1 MGRMLVSSVLSLP
14 ILSELTR
21 NSFAYGT
28 SLLVEF
34 EPHSLWYETSLTI
47 AAHALRHGIRTD
59 YHSYVRSPDEIRKT
73 LSGLGLNPQKL
84 EQEDT
89 LRIIDSYTVTTGI
102 GTPEKPAAKSELPYQ
117 AQSLKMSD
125 WSIGTARVLK
135 GVGVTEAD
143 KRRVHLDDNSSVLTQ
158 FNQEKEVL
166 DIWRARFVP
175 FSRILEQATCHSLLV
190 GVHSEAFYKYI
201 ESASDGVIDF
211 RSKEENGAIEQF
223 VRTRI
228 LRSKGY
234 DSSWRKLQLLEN
246 GEVKFAE

>member
-1 MGRMLVSSVLSLP
+1 VSSVLSLP

-21 NSFAYGT
+21 NSFTYGT
-28 SLLVEF
+28 SMLVEF
-34 EPHSLWYETSLTI
+34 EPHSLWYEASITI
-47 AAHALRHGIRTD
+47 AAHALKHGIKTD
-59 YHSYVRSPDEIRKT
+59 YHSYVRSPDDIRKI
-73 LSGLGLNPQKL
+73 LSSLGLTPQKL

-102 GTPEKPAAKSELPYQ
+102 GTPEKPATKSELPYQ
-117 AQSLKMSD
+117 AQSLRMSD

-135 GVGVTEAD
+135 GVGVGEAD

-175 FSRILEQATCHSLLV
+175 FSRILEQATCHSLMV
-190 GVHSEAFYKYI
+190 GVHSEAFYKYV
-201 ESASDGVIDF
+201 ESVSDGVIDF
-211 RSKEENGAIEQF
+211 KSEEKNGAIEHF

-228 LRSKGY
+228 LRGKAY
-234 DSSWRKLQLLEN
+234 DSRWRRLRLLEN
-246 GEVKFAE
+246 GEVQLAE